1 MEPTEIVIDIQ
12 DRSGSG
18 TLIDGDLN
26 IYQHHAI
33 FKPLES
39 VLLAD
44 RDDQKYGMEVMYGE
58 RRTAKREG
66 RGSPVT
72 TEPE

>member
-1 MEPTEIVIDIQ
+1 M
-12 DRSGSG
+12 
-18 TLIDGDLN
+18 
-26 IYQHHAI
+26 
-33 FKPLES
+33 FKALES

-66 RGSPVT
+66 RGPPVG